1 MKTIR
6 IIFQTIFVITCVLL
20 LTLPYSVVGQKP
32 AKKQSARQ
40 NTVQEQEI
48 DQTPNILDQNISIY
62 AENESLS
69 TVIERICKYLN
80 LDYSY
85 NSKLIEGK
93 NINLN
98 VSNKP
103 IKFVLDQLMKDF
115 YLLFEIQ
122 DNILVIRDYVP
133 MDKSLDYDKKI
144 RN

>member
-1 MKTIR
+1 MPFSAFSQR
-6 IIFQTIFVITCVLL
+6 QV
-20 LTLPYSVVGQKP
+20 
-32 AKKQSARQ
+32 KKQSSRQ
-40 NTVQEQEI
+40 DTKQEQKD

-69 TVIERICKYLN
+69 NVIERICKYLN

-103 IKFVLDQLMKDF
+103 IKYVLEQLMKDF
-115 YLLFEIQ
+115 F
-122 DNILVIRDYVP
+122 
-133 MDKSLDYDKKI
+133 
-144 RN
+144 